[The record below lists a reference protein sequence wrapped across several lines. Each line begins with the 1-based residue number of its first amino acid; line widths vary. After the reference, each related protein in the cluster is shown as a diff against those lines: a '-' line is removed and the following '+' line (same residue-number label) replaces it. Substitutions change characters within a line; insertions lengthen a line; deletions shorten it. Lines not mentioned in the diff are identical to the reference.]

1 MHLNT
6 CHTKG
11 GPKKLPTFLRTI
23 PAAAIS
29 LALILTLSACA
40 AQDSTGTGNGPAVSS
55 GPTQTETTLDDGSLL
70 EAVFS
75 QSDPDYH
82 GRITYYRDK
91 VTDVLYIKA
100 FCTSATGYAGAG
112 GLSVMLD
119 PDTGKP
125 LTYTR
130 YMEMYSTLNS

>member
-1 MHLNT
+1 M
-6 CHTKG
+6 
-11 GPKKLPTFLRTI
+11 KKLPTLLRTI

-29 LALILTLSACA
+29 LALILTPSACA

-55 GPTQTETTLDDGSLL
+55 GPTQNETTLDDGSLL

-75 QSDPDYH
+75 QSDPDNR

>member
-1 MHLNT
+1 M
-6 CHTKG
+6 
-11 GPKKLPTFLRTI
+11 KKLLSLLRTI

-40 AQDSTGTGNGPAVSS
+40 AQDSTGTGNGPA
-55 GPTQTETTLDDGSLL
+55 QTETTLDDVPLL
-70 EAVFS
+70 EEVFS
-75 QSDPDYH
+75 QSDH
-82 GRITYYRDK
+82 NRGRITYYRDK

-130 YMEMYSTLNS
+130 YMEMYSALNS

>member
-1 MHLNT
+1 MNFA
-6 CHTKG
+6 
-11 GPKKLPTFLRTI
+11 PYI
-23 PAAAIS
+23 PMAKAMGFT
-29 LALILTLSACA
+29 ALL
-40 AQDSTGTGNGPAVSS
+40 
-55 GPTQTETTLDDGSLL
+55 
-70 EAVFS
+70 
-75 QSDPDYH
+75 
-82 GRITYYRDK
+82 
-91 VTDVLYIKA
+91 IKA

>member
-1 MHLNT
+1 M
-6 CHTKG
+6 
-11 GPKKLPTFLRTI
+11 KKLPTFLRTI

-55 GPTQTETTLDDGSLL
+55 GPAQTETALDDGSLL
-70 EAVFS
+70 ETVFS
-75 QSDPDYH
+75 QSDPDNR

>member
-1 MHLNT
+1 M
-6 CHTKG
+6 
-11 GPKKLPTFLRTI
+11 KKLPTLLRTI

-40 AQDSTGTGNGPAVSS
+40 AQDSTGTGNSPAVSS
-55 GPTQTETTLDDGSLL
+55 GPAQTETTLDDGSLL

-75 QSDPDYH
+75 QSDPDNR

-100 FCTSATGYAGAG
+100 FCTSAAGYAGAG